1 MEFVEGIVVH
11 SLVFLVGLASRA
23 EAISMQGLI
32 LDDQRILAVSLLYCT
47 LIVVGDGDL
56 HINFYTQSHLIE
68 QQFILMASKGIA
80 IRAMFMDQTA

>member
-32 LDDQRILAVSLLYCT
+32 LDERPGYVYIS
-47 LIVVGDGDL
+47 
-56 HINFYTQSHLIE
+56 
-68 QQFILMASKGIA
+68 
-80 IRAMFMDQTA
+80 